1 MYVEN
6 HAEEWVELCVGQK
19 LGSIHS
25 MCIDKPAWNKEEL
38 RGSTSSDLDEEEV
51 CNSQESVNS
60 LQESN
65 FPTEESRRKYI
76 KDSFKIDENEI
87 LDRDAKLKEE
97 VIKLFLEN
105 FSTFALHPNHYG
117 KTDLLEL
124 RIELQPRVVPKR
136 TKVRPLNPDQRGNLK
151 EQLDEW
157 IQQGIIEPANS
168 PWALPLVPV
177 KKKDGRTRWVTDL
190 NDVTIKDAYPLT
202 NIQEN
207 LQKLKGAKIFTSIEA
222 CRAYHTVQIEE
233 GSKDC
238 TAFISPFGTF
248 CYIRMPFDL
257 SNAGSVYS
265 QMLDLAL
272 AHLPIKYWLSYLDDI
287 LVYSMDTWDHMKH
300 LKSIVEA
307 HTKAG
312 IKIQPKKTK
321 IFPSQGGVQM
331 LDQYVKDIQSWPHP
345 TSCKEMSSFLGYMGY
360 YRGFIPRYSALT
372 NRMNSLKKVCMDG
385 RYGEGFP
392 GVEGGVFSR
401 ADTGLS
407 RF

>member
-1 MYVEN
+1 M
-6 HAEEWVELCVGQK
+6 
-19 LGSIHS
+19 
-25 MCIDKPAWNKEEL
+25 
-38 RGSTSSDLDEEEV
+38 
-51 CNSQESVNS
+51 
-60 LQESN
+60 
-65 FPTEESRRKYI
+65 
-76 KDSFKIDENEI
+76 
-87 LDRDAKLKEE
+87 
-97 VIKLFLEN
+97 
-105 FSTFALHPNHYG
+105 
-117 KTDLLEL
+117 
-124 RIELQPRVVPKR
+124 
-136 TKVRPLNPDQRGNLK
+136 
-151 EQLDEW
+151 
-157 IQQGIIEPANS
+157 
-168 PWALPLVPV
+168 
-177 KKKDGRTRWVTDL
+177 
-190 NDVTIKDAYPLT
+190 
-202 NIQEN
+202 
-207 LQKLKGAKIFTSIEA
+207 KGAKIFTLIDTFG
-222 CRAYHTVQIEE
+222 AYHVIQIEE
-233 GSKDC
+233 GSRDC

-248 CYIRMPFDL
+248 RYIRIPFGL

-401 ADTGLS
+401 ADTSLS